1 MTNHPTRLSH
11 RLATGEVEIV
21 THDEAVVHKATQAQL
36 SGLTVDFVFWANES
50 DEIVE
55 GKVMS
60 CGSADPFTF
69 IVRSEMKNET
79 PKAPIAETA
88 RQERAQGGQSQAQS
102 SGDPTVSAAGSH
114 DKPELAT
121 QATDGTGMLPT
132 PGDATDN
139 DMAPGG

>member
-1 MTNHPTRLSH
+1 MANHPTRLSQ
-11 RLATGEVEIV
+11 RLETGEIEIF
-21 THDEAVVHKATQAQL
+21 THDEAVVHKAAQAQS
-36 SGLTVDFVFWANES
+36 SGLAVDFVFWA
-50 DEIVE
+50 DEKEEIIE
-55 GKVMS
+55 GRVIS
-60 CGSADPFTF
+60 CRSTDPFTF
-69 IVRSEMKNET
+69 VVRPEMKT
-79 PKAPIAETA
+79 VTAKAPVADTA

-102 SGDPTVSAAGSH
+102 SGDPTVNAAGPH